1 MAPAVRV
8 FRQFR
13 ASNTHV
19 KAATL
24 TGLAGLVLALAFL
37 MGVLP
42 AIAESDGPDVD
53 PVPVEYGGGSGA
65 CDFVGSA
72 AEHELHINNPQ
83 TGKFT
88 GPDGTTEIAITV
100 DGNFF
105 DFEVLTPGMGVYDVI
120 VNGGSHNNHFDYDD
134 NGDGPVTE
142 DDGLHAPRKGGP
154 NSPPHNLSHTNI
166 CYDELPLGSVS
177 GTKYHDRDADGT
189 EDATEELGLQGWT
202 ITAFDSNGNGTDATT
217 DEHGSF
223 TIADL
228 APGTYTICEQ
238 TDTDGLPSNTTGVT
252 WAWTQSQPSDAAAG
266 DCSGFDGYEPFG
278 YTVTINGNDVEDI
291 DFGNHR
297 QVSVTCDPE
306 DDVVVT
312 LDGES
317 DEPVA
322 SVTFP
327 GGCESGRNGNDPYTT
342 SFDLGLSTDGDD
354 WRQFVVF
361 GGDPDSTQILTQTI
375 EWAPEPSVYDEETN
389 QLIVDTTRVLLDLT
403 DTSSE
408 PVDVTFCHD
417 IDGGG
422 PTGDTPQCLDSRLIT
437 EGGDVPEDHIQL
449 TETYKLLGDPGNFR

>member
-37 MGVLP
+37 MGVFP

-53 PVPVEYGGGSGA
+53 PIFVEYGGGDGA
-65 CDFVGSA
+65 CDFVESA
-72 AEHELHINNPQ
+72 AEHELHLNNPKSG
-83 TGKFT
+83 TFT
-88 GPDGTTEIAITV
+88 GPDGTTEFLITV
-100 DGNFF
+100 DGNFL
-105 DFEVLTPGMGVYDVI
+105 DFEVLTPGMGVYDVVI
-120 VNGGSHNNHFDYDD
+120 NGGEHNNHYDYDD

-177 GTKYHDRDADGT
+177 GTKYHDRDADGAQ
-189 EDATEELGLQGWT
+189 DLSEEFGLEGWT
-202 ITAFDSNGNGTDATT
+202 VAAFDSEDNLVGSDDTDSDGLYTIGN
-217 DEHGSF
+217 
-223 TIADL
+223 L

-238 TDTDGLPSNTTGVT
+238 TNTNGLPSHPSTDVT
-252 WAWTQSQPSDAAAG
+252 WAWTQSEPSDTTLG
-266 DCSGFDGYEPFG
+266 DCSSFDGYEPRG
-278 YTVTINGNDVEDI
+278 HTVTINGDDVGGF

-297 QVSVTCDPE
+297 QVTVTCDPNNE
-306 DDVVVT
+306 VIVT

-327 GGCESGRNGNDPYTT
+327 KDCDSEAYTT
-342 SFDLGLSTDGDD
+342 SFDLGLSDDGDS
-354 WRQFVVF
+354 WTQFVVF
-361 GGDPDSTQILTQTI
+361 GGDPNSTQELEQTI
-375 EWAPEPSVYDEETN
+375 VWAPEPANY
-389 QLIVDTTRVLLDLT
+389 VDGELVVPTTQVLLDLT

-408 PVDVTFCHD
+408 PVTFCHTD
-417 IDGGG
+417 SALPDS
-422 PTGDTPQCLDSRLIT
+422 DTPQCLDSRVIA
-437 EGGDVPEDHIQL
+437 EGGDVPDDNIQL